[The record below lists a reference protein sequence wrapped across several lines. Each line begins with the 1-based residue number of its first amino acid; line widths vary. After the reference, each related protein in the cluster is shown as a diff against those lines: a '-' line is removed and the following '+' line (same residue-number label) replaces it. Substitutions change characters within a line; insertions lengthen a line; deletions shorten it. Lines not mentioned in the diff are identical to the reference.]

1 MHRHSAL
8 TFSVIAAAL
17 CSVIGCGKDTTAP
30 GTPSLSMSPTGSLTT
45 PRDLHT
51 ATLLNNGKV
60 LVAGGVGP
68 TTFPLVAELFD
79 PASGTF
85 TATGSLGAVRH
96 SATATLLKNGKVLV
110 AGGKGAPGTPTAS
123 AQLFDPVTGT
133 FMPTGNM
140 TTPRVF

>member
-1 MHRHSAL
+1 MRRRMRHGLSQEQAYAQTLSFDLLAHRR
-8 TFSVIAAAL
+8 
-17 CSVIGCGKDTTAP
+17 
-30 GTPSLSMSPTGSLTT
+30 GTLQRHRLRKGHDRAWNPQLSMSQTGSLTT

-60 LVAGGVGP
+60 LVAGGIGP

-110 AGGKGAPGTPTAS
+110 AGGKGAPGT
-123 AQLFDPVTGT
+123 
-133 FMPTGNM
+133 
-140 TTPRVF
+140 